1 MSSVELGPEVTD
13 AAMKSFAVG
22 VGYHAMVDA
31 LRRRPK
37 YQRPPEVVALLED
50 VANTAPDVIT
60 GLEAAGH
67 IVDPASA
74 FSGPRPTWA

>member
-13 AAMKSFAVG
+13 AAMKSFAIGLG
-22 VGYHAMVDA
+22 VHTLADA
-31 LRRRPK
+31 LKRRPK
-37 YQRPPEVVALLED
+37 YQRPPEVVALLVE